1 MKGFAFYLLLLI
13 MAPLLPGLINE
24 VKAFWAGRT
33 GPSLFQ
39 PYYELLRLLKKSEVI
54 SESSTV
60 LFQIAPSVT
69 LAGVLCAGMFVPVAG
84 QKALLH
90 FEGDFIFFAYLLALG
105 RAFTIFGAMD
115 TASSFEG
122 MGSSRESVFSALV
135 EPAFFIII
143 AALAI
148 LTGIKSFSQVPLIIP
163 SPSAVTGGSSLID
176 NIVWI
181 EKIWWRTG
189 ILIPGISGILV
200 LGFLILVENSRMPVD
215 DPDTHLEL
223 TMIHEVMVLDNSGPD
238 LAMIQYGSYLKMAL
252 LATLIS
258 VMFIPGWLP
267 IWVSMFIYLIILV
280 LVAVVIGTIESVMAR
295 LRMTHIPQFIFGAVA
310 VALVVIFVIEIVR
323 LGNML

>member
-1 MKGFAFYLLLLI
+1 MKSFAFYILLLI
-13 MAPLLPGLINE
+13 TAPLLPGLINK
-24 VKAFWAGRT
+24 VKAIWAGRT
-33 GPSLFQ
+33 GPPFLQ
-39 PYYELLRLLKKSEVI
+39 PYYELIRLIKKSEVI
-54 SESSTV
+54 SDSTTV
-60 LFQIAPSVT
+60 LFRIAPSVT
-69 LAGVLCAGMFVPVAG
+69 LATVVCAGMFVPVAG
-84 QKALLH
+84 QEALLH
-90 FEGDFIFFAYLLALG
+90 FEGDFILFAYLLALG

-122 MGSSRESVFSALV
+122 MGASRESAFSSLI

-163 SPSAVTGGSSLID
+163 PPSAVTASSSLID
-176 NIVWI
+176 NIVWV

-200 LGFLILVENSRMPVD
+200 LGFLILVENSRIPVD
-215 DPDTHLEL
+215 DPNTHLEL

-238 LAMIQYGSYLKMAL
+238 LAMIQYESSLKMAL

-267 IWVSMFIYLIILV
+267 VWVSLFLYFVILG
-280 LVAVVIGTIESVMAR
+280 LVCIVIGTIESVMAR

-310 VALVVIFVIEIVR
+310 VALLVIFVIEIVR
-323 LGNML
+323 LGNIL